1 LSETGDDVAL
11 ATAAVAR
18 GEAVVYPTETI
29 YGIGV
34 DARSIPAVER
44 LIALKGRDA
53 AKGISVL
60 VAGRDDVGSLSDRPI
75 PPEALRLMEEFW
87 PGSLTIVLPAAA
99 SVIAALVGPSGG
111 IGFRCTADPV
121 AVRLVEAC
129 GAPLT
134 STSANSSGDP
144 PAVNVEQACDYFG
157 ERVSY
162 YLDGGPRS
170 SSAPSTVVEFCDA
183 GVFLRRAGVIG
194 VSQLQRFVSFASS

>member
-1 LSETGDDVAL
+1 MSETGDDVAL
-11 ATAAVAR
+11 AAAAVAR
-18 GEAVVYPTETI
+18 GETIVYPTETI

-34 DARSIPAVER
+34 DARSTAAVES
-44 LIALKGRDA
+44 LIALKGRGA

-75 PPEALRLMEEFW
+75 PAEALRLMEEFW

-99 SVIAALVGPSGG
+99 SVNAALVGPTGG
-111 IGFRCTADPV
+111 IGLRCAADPV
-121 AVRLVEAC
+121 AMLLVDAC

-134 STSANSSGDP
+134 STSANPSGNL
-144 PAVNVEQACDYFG
+144 PATTVEQACDYFG

-170 SSAPSTVVEFCDA
+170 SSAPSSVVEFCDA
-183 GVFLRRAGVIG
+183 GVFLRRAGAIA
-194 VSQLQRFVSFASS
+194 VSQLERFVSFAIR